1 MLWGR
6 HDPIIKN
13 EWADK
18 LGDYFADNEV
28 SAADGSGHFVH
39 WEEPDMANPTM
50 IDFFKRVL

>member
-6 HDPIIKN
+6 HDLIIKN

-18 LGDYFADNEV
+18 LDDYFADNEV

-50 IDFFKRVL
+50 IDLFKRVL